1 MRRDQPAGADVFGV
15 SAEAVAGPAG
25 TSARAWGGSMGV
37 LLPLALATTLLVGCM
52 QRSSTDL
59 IADAQK
65 NFDKGEFATAS
76 IALKNALVSA
86 PGDHAARM
94 LLARTLL
101 RMGDL
106 NGAQIELQK
115 ALGAGAD
122 AEEVVPMLAT
132 VMLYRRDWDRL
143 IAEHADTELKRP
155 AAQAQVKGILAT
167 AYGLKGKYRQA
178 EEAARE
184 ALRVEPGNVAA
195 ELVLVRLVAI
205 EQGAEASLKQVN
217 DVVSRNPDSVPALLM
232 KAELSAGFERPV
244 EEVRA
249 AYAAVLEK
257 EANNVSAM
265 AAVFSIDVRENR
277 LEPARTMLRRM
288 QSQHPKQPAT
298 LYCAVLLASQEG
310 DQKKAH
316 ELAQQLL
323 KAMPDEPRAQLL
335 AGAVAY
341 QRGAYLEASRL
352 LGKAS
357 LDPDAKD
364 TVRLLLARSFL
375 RVGEAQ
381 RAMVALRPLLE
392 RKSVTGETYAVAA
405 EAQLQLGDL
414 PAAQQLFEKAAQRSP
429 QDSAVRTAQI
439 ITRAA
444 DMPPQAV
451 DDALRRI
458 SSGDVSAVSDMALI
472 SHRISQRQ
480 LPEALQAI
488 EALEKKMPA
497 SPLSP
502 MLRGRIALLQ
512 GNLAK
517 AREQFEVAQ
526 AKDPL
531 YVPAAAALAGLD
543 VKEGKREAAAG
554 RYEKV
559 IAARDGALE
568 AEMALIALQT
578 ESGMEAGKLQ
588 ELIQRTIQR
597 HPSEPHPRLALIRA
611 QLNAGQV
618 KEALTAAQ
626 QGTTAFP
633 QDPAFFDMLAVALQK
648 AGEPH
653 QALAAATKMAALTP
667 NSPVPFLRMA
677 QLSLDTNDR
686 SAALD
691 HLRRA
696 VALRKDYLPA
706 QSLLALL
713 LATENKPREAREVTA
728 VVLRQRPK
736 DAAAFKLVG
745 DVERQ
750 LKQFAA
756 AATAYRTA
764 LKLADSEDLAIQLHS
779 TLVAADRLEEAREFE
794 KQWLAA
800 HPKAGLVRYYLAE
813 QAMMEKA
820 WPRAEELLQTVIQL
834 APQDLVALNNLAW
847 VQLQAGKAE
856 AMATVDRAL
865 KASPQAPAL
874 LDTKAMILVAGGKLD
889 EALALQRQAVDR
901 APELHVHR
909 LHLAQYLLKAGKRDE
924 ARAEV
929 AKLEALGARFEQQAE
944 LKAVRDQL

>member
-1 MRRDQPAGADVFGV
+1 MRLVQPARALAVTAPACGSTGPTASPAASRPTGV
-15 SAEAVAGPAG
+15 
-25 TSARAWGGSMGV
+25 TR
-37 LLPLALATTLLVGCM
+37 LLTLALSAGLLTACM
-52 QRSSTDL
+52 QRSPADL
-59 IADAQK
+59 VADAQK
-65 NFDKGEFATAS
+65 SMDKGEFSTAS
-76 IALKNALVSA
+76 IALKNALVA
-86 PGDHAARM
+86 TPGDHAARIM
-94 LLARTLL
+94 LARALL

-122 AEEVVPMLAT
+122 ADEVVPTLVT

-167 AYGLKGKYRQA
+167 AYGLKGKLRQA

-195 ELVLVRLVAI
+195 ELVLVRLSAI
-205 EQGAEASLKQVN
+205 EQGAEASLKKVN
-217 DVVSRNPDSVPALLM
+217 EVVSRNPDSVPALLM
-232 KAELSAGFERPV
+232 KAELAAGFERPV

-257 EANNVSAM
+257 ESNNVSAM
-265 AAVFSIDVRENR
+265 AATFSIDVRENR
-277 LEPARTMLRRM
+277 LNEARSMLRKM

-316 ELAQQLL
+316 ELSQQLL

-357 LDPDAKD
+357 LDADAKD

-381 RAMVALRPLLE
+381 RALVALRPLLE
-392 RKSVTGETYAVAA
+392 RKVVGGETYAVAA
-405 EAQLQLGDL
+405 EAQLQLGEL
-414 PAAQQLFEKAAQRSP
+414 QAAQQLFEKAAQRAP
-429 QDSAVRTAQI
+429 EDSAVRTAQI
-439 ITRAA
+439 VARAA
-444 DMPPQAV
+444 DLPPQAV

-458 SSGDVSAVSDMALI
+458 GAGDASAVSDMALI
-472 SHRISQRQ
+472 SHRIAQRQ
-480 LPEALQAI
+480 LPEALQAVD
-488 EALEKKMPA
+488 ALEKKLPT

-512 GNLAK
+512 GNTAS
-517 AREQFEVAQ
+517 AREQFEAAQ

-559 IAARDGALE
+559 IDARDGALE

-588 ELIQRTIQR
+588 ELIQRTIKR
-597 HPSEPHPRLALIRA
+597 HPGEPHPRLALIRA
-611 QLNAGQV
+611 KLNAGQV

-626 QGTTAFP
+626 EGATAFP
-633 QDPAFFDMLAVALQK
+633 QDPAFFDMLALALQR

-653 QALAAATKMAALTP
+653 QALAAATKMASLTP
-667 NSPVPFLRMA
+667 SSPVPFMRMA

-686 SAALD
+686 SAAKD

-713 LATENKPREAREVTA
+713 LATDNKAREAREITDTVM
-728 VVLRQRPK
+728 RQRPK

-750 LKQFAA
+750 LKQYAA

-764 LKLADSEDLAIQLHS
+764 LKLADSEDLAIQLHG
-779 TLVAADRLEEAREFE
+779 TLAAAGRSDEARELE
-794 KQWLAA
+794 AQWLAA
-800 HPKAGLVRYYLAE
+800 HPRAGLIRYYLAE
-813 QAMMEKA
+813 RAMLERA
-820 WPRAEELLQTVIQL
+820 WPRAEELLQAVIQL

-856 AMATVDRAL
+856 AMATVDKAL
-865 KASPQAPAL
+865 KMSPQAPAL
-874 LDTKAMILVAGGKLD
+874 LDTKAMILAAAGRLD
-889 EALALQRQAVDR
+889 EALALQRQAVER
-901 APELHVHR
+901 APDLSAHR

-944 LKAVRDQL
+944 LKALRAQL